1 MDADWRSEL
10 GSILKRPE
18 PSKSDEVV
26 RSELERF
33 VAEVVLPA
41 FEDLSRELE
50 RYGRQ
55 ASIRPAATSAALLV
69 MFEGE
74 EEMTFR
80 VQGRMF
86 PGGML
91 PFADVRCRERKGLR
105 LLRNEVMLR
114 SGNPADYTLKDVTRD
129 EVIRAFLDQYKR
141 RVLADKP

>member
-33 VAEVVLPA
+33 VADVVVPA
-41 FEDLSRELE
+41 FEDLSQELA

-69 MFEGE
+69 LFEGE

-86 PGGML
+86 PGGLL

-114 SGNPADYTLKDVTRD
+114 SGNPADYSLKDITRD

-141 RVLADKP
+141 RVLADKS